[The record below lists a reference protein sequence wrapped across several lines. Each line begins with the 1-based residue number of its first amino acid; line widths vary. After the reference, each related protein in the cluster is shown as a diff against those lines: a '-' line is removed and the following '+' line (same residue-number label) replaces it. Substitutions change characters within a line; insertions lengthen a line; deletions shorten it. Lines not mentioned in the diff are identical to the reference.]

1 MERRPSEVTMPPA
14 TPPSTLWPQTSPEC
28 PERITP
34 SLPRSPSLAS
44 LVTVR
49 WTEVTTL
56 TPRPSARLSTS
67 AQLTEPVA
75 SPSTVSSAPTEPSS
89 TRTTSS
95 ATGGST
101 STAPPP
107 RTSTASMMRSP
118 PRERLWPEPLTRLST
133 ELPQNTGRP
142 PLPSETMTLASE
154 VTRTPGE
161 RPGGSQATGE
171 ALEDEEVAEE
181 AMEGEVKLEPHRS
194 GPGEPSHEGDHSRY
208 YS

>member
-1 MERRPSEVTMPPA
+1 MG
-14 TPPSTLWPQTSPEC
+14 SPEC

-75 SPSTVSSAPTEPSS
+75 SPSTASSAPTEPSS

-101 STAPPP
+101 LTAPLL
-107 RTSTASMMRSP
+107 RTSTASMMSTLLR
-118 PRERLWPEPLTRLST
+118 EPLAIPRLT
-133 ELPQNTGRP
+133 MLPPSPLMTAMLPP
-142 PLPSETMTLASE
+142 PLLGTLLRLLDAALDVRDPQAAQAGEEDSKQVLQRQVTASN
-154 VTRTPGE
+154 
-161 RPGGSQATGE
+161 
-171 ALEDEEVAEE
+171 
-181 AMEGEVKLEPHRS
+181 
-194 GPGEPSHEGDHSRY
+194 
-208 YS
+208 